1 VARRH
6 LSQSGLLPV
15 KTNWRGR
22 GGELDLVALD
32 KRTLVIVEVKTRH
45 ISLKDEY
52 PAISAITHEKR
63 QRLESLGRSFQ
74 RNHGPFCRR
83 YAIKT
88 RRTDVIE
95 VYYSRSRWG
104 GLRRHSVYWHRG
116 VARHQ

>member
-1 VARRH
+1 MT
-6 LSQSGLLPV
+6 
-15 KTNWRGR
+15 TNWRGR
-22 GGELDLVALD
+22 AGELDLIALD

-45 ISLKDEY
+45 ISLKNEY
-52 PAISAITHEKR
+52 PAISAVTHEKR

-95 VYYSRSRWG
+95 VYYSRGRWG
-104 GLRRHSVYWHRG
+104 LLRRHAVYWHRG
-116 VARHQ
+116 LKLYQ

>member
-1 VARRH
+1 MAVKV
-6 LSQSGLLPV
+6 LPV
-15 KTNWRGR
+15 TTNWRNNA
-22 GGELDLVALD
+22 GELDLVAID

-45 ISLKDEY
+45 ISLQGAH

-63 QRLESLGRSFQ
+63 HRLEALGRSFM

-88 RRTDVIE
+88 RRTDVLE

-104 GLRRHSVYWHRG
+104 RLRACTINWHRG
-116 VARHQ
+116 IAV